1 MTRSRGLSLS
11 VIRRHCFDC
20 AGDSFKAVV
29 WCPVTNC
36 ALWPFRLGMNP
47 ATVRA
52 KYGPGLVTPSMMPDP
67 YTNLDELPNGIEA
80 AAVHVRGGEQIL
92 AA

>member
-1 MTRSRGLSLS
+1 MPY
-11 VIRRHCFDC
+11 D
-20 AGDSFKAVV
+20 AFKAVV

-67 YTNLDELPNGIEA
+67 NINLDELPNGVEA
-80 AAVHVRGGEQIL
+80 AAAHLQGDTRRI